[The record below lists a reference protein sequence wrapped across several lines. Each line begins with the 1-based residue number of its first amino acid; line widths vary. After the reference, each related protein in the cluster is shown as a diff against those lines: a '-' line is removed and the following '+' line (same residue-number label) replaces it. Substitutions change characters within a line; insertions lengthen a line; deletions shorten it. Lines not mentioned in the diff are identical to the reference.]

1 MNTQISQTQN
11 ENITSKTINTPVLQ
25 YLSGHLLMTPP
36 EEMFA
41 NCLLSYQYGYM
52 VSRKGN
58 DLQVYRTK

>member
-11 ENITSKTINTPVLQ
+11 KDIPSAAVNTPVLQ

-36 EEMFA
+36 EEMFV